1 MDKYI
6 KRINWPWVEVF
17 DNFVPGGETIAINMD
32 EVSMIWARNDTKY
45 VSGIQLKNGTWIQG
59 LSSAAIK
66 EVQELRMTH
75 ALMV

>member
-32 EVSMIWARNDTKY
+32 EARTPSFNKDKCFRC
-45 VSGIQLKNGTWIQG
+45 G
-59 LSSAAIK
+59 LCASKCPVKAIK
-66 EVQELRMTH
+66 F
-75 ALMV
+75 